1 MKGEGKVMKVFLVAG
16 ARPNFMK
23 IAPIYRASL
32 AVPGVDCRI
41 VHTGQHYD
49 HEMSQAFFDDL
60 EIPKPQHFL
69 EAGSGSHAVQTAK
82 IMVAFEKICESEK
95 PDLVMV
101 VGDVNS
107 TLACSIVAKK
117 LLIKVAHVEAGLRSF
132 DLAMPEEINRMVTD
146 AISDFFFVT
155 EESGVTNLLREGK
168 AQSSVHFVG
177 HVMID
182 NLLYQFEKMKTE
194 NIDDW
199 IPDQVGNDKG
209 RSRMTKQGEGKME
222 SSGSWIPACAG
233 MTERGAGMTEGGVG
247 IAEGEIATPWSGGTA
262 APERR
267 FAMTEGLKPEKGTY
281 AFLTLH
287 RPSNVDDKKTFMG
300 IAEALNEIAQ
310 ELMILFPVHPRTKK
324 MMEQFEIKFSDNI
337 RMLPPL
343 GFKESLFLWK
353 DARVV
358 LTDSGGLQEETTAL
372 GIPCVT
378 IRENTERPIT
388 VELGTN
394 VLAGTTK
401 DGILK
406 AYRECFAK
414 AKTASI
420 PPLWDG
426 KAAERIWGKLVKA
439 FNIQ

>member
-1 MKGEGKVMKVFLVAG
+1 MKVFLVAG

-32 AVPGVDCRI
+32 TVPGVDCRI

-60 EIPKPQHFL
+60 EIPQPQYFL
-69 EAGSGSHAVQTAK
+69 DAGSGSHAVQTAK

-95 PDLVMV
+95 PDLVLV

-132 DLAMPEEINRMVTD
+132 DLSMPEEINRMVTD
-146 AISDFFFVT
+146 AISDYFFVT
-155 EESGVTNLLREGK
+155 EESGKLNLLREGR
-168 AQSSVHFVG
+168 SVESVHFVG

-182 NLLYQFEKMKTE
+182 NLLYQLENMKS
-194 NIDDW
+194 
-199 IPDQVGNDKG
+199 V
-209 RSRMTKQGEGKME
+209 QG
-222 SSGSWIPACAG
+222 S
-233 MTERGAGMTEGGVG
+233 TFNVQ
-247 IAEGEIATPWSGGTA
+247 
-262 APERR
+262 
-267 FAMTEGLKPEKGTY
+267 GLKAKGQY
-281 AFLTLH
+281 AFMTLH
-287 RPSNVDDKKTFMG
+287 RPSNVDDKNTFLG
-300 IAEALNEIAQ
+300 IAGALNEIAK
-310 ELMILFPVHPRTKK
+310 ELIILFPVHPRTKK
-324 MMEQFEIKFSDNI
+324 MMEQFNIHFSDNI
-337 RMLPPL
+337 KLLPPL

-353 DARVV
+353 DAKIV

-401 DGILK
+401 EGILK
-406 AYRECFAK
+406 AYEQCFAK
-414 AKTASI
+414 VRTASI

-426 KAAERIWGKLVKA
+426 KAAERIWEVIKNSFK
-439 FNIQ
+439 